1 MAQPLLMALKAR
13 DPAAVIDVLAPPWVA
28 PVLARM
34 PEVDAIL
41 PSPFGHGELRLG
53 ERWRLGRSLAQRGY
67 DQAFVLPNSLK
78 SALIPLF
85 AGIPRR
91 TGYVGE
97 MRWGLLNDARALD
110 ETALPLMVE
119 RFAALAGDRDTPLAR
134 PLPLPRLRVDED
146 ARKATLA
153 RLALAADPAPV
164 ALCPGAEYGPA
175 KRWPARHFAELAR
188 RLAARGHAV
197 WLLGSPRDQAVGE
210 SIAATSPARNLCGRT
225 TLEEAVDLIA
235 SARAVVTNDSG
246 LMHVAAAVGKP
257 LVALYGSSTPAFTPP
272 LSARAHIL
280 SLGLACSPCFQRNCP
295 LGHLDCLE
303 KLAPERVLDA
313 LLPLLESAR

>member
-13 DPAAVIDVLAPPWVA
+13 DPATVIDVLAPPWVA

-34 PEVDAIL
+34 PEVDEIL

-53 ERWRLGRSLAQRGY
+53 DRWRLGRSLAQRGY

-97 MRWGLLNDARALD
+97 MRWGLLNDARSLD

-153 RLALAADPAPV
+153 GLALAADPAPV

-210 SIAATSPARNLCGRT
+210 SIATTSPARNLCGRT
-225 TLEEAVDLIA
+225 TLDEAVNLIA

-280 SLGLACSPCFQRNCP
+280 SLGLACSPCFMRNCP
-295 LGHLDCLE
+295 LGHLDCLK